1 MKVRANHAGIVR
13 GALHGTSPLVL
24 DTLSVIVDKTAKGET
39 VRDGTAPRF
48 RLFAA
53 IVALSVLAAGTP
65 AARAAQSKAA
75 PGPLATVRFIY
86 HGLAEKPPLEVQ
98 RAGKVRDPLFNAYLL
113 RTRQAEKASIS
124 FADGTVLQINQ
135 NTDTVLASPHQ
146 IRLRSGEIAEYLAP
160 GTDHRVQTAT
170 AAASAIG
177 TTYDVRVTG
186 PTSIFVVLHGALQ
199 VTNGKG
205 QVLVKS
211 NRETLVRQGAAPTPP
226 SPVDARAVFAWT
238 DGIPTPDLGE
248 DVSLDANGGVIKSFS
263 SQREGGGS
271 AGKVEHIHDG
281 LLSQGWESAAGQ
293 VSNQFVKVGFLG
305 GNLYRVAAV
314 IIDPAATYGDP
325 PSEDLKDFE
334 IRVSTTDTA
343 DASFTT
349 VFRGRCRQSA
359 SLQKFSFP
367 APQRAKY
374 VELVALSNYASPV
387 RVAVAEWEVVAT
399 ASLFAQP
406 TGVAVDS
413 HGNVYVADTNAN
425 RIDKLSP
432 KGQVL
437 GHWGKKGEGPG
448 EFTRPEGV
456 AVDRAGNI
464 YVADTFNDR
473 VEKLSPKGKFLA
485 SWGSPGI
492 SPGQLFFPTG
502 IAVDAAGN
510 VYVADFYNRVQKF
523 SPSGHVLG
531 VFDTVGAVAD
541 CSVSPLSCFD
551 HPEGLTLGADG
562 SLCISDTDNARIV
575 KMSSNGVALAT
586 FGTAGKGLGQFD
598 QPIGIAVDRH
608 GAIYV
613 ADSFNARIEKI
624 DPAHGTVRTWG
635 SAGTKR
641 GAFLLPTGV
650 AVSSSGT
657 VFVADKGNSR
667 IQRFSTAGKLKSTWG
682 KYATV
687 ANVLGEPEGVAVDSK
702 GVVYVSDALND
713 RIQQRAPSGR
723 LLAVLGYH
731 GYAALEKVKAL
742 GQFWFP
748 HGIAIDRQ
756 GAIYVADT
764 FNNRIQI
771 LAPRGPIGQIGAY
784 AKGAHALK
792 SPWGVA
798 VDSAGTVY
806 VADTFSER
814 IVVFS
819 KKGKWLRAFGTQGSA
834 PGQFFLPSGIAVD
847 SHGNIYVADSGNN
860 RVEKFTSN
868 GTLVWTLGGK
878 NGPLGRFAL
887 PRGIAVDGQ
896 DNVYVADN
904 AHGAVQKL
912 SPDGTL
918 LQEFLLP
925 GPEANVANVAVGRDG
940 KVYATD
946 QIQTHVVVFAPT
958 GEVTGVWE

>member
-1 MKVRANHAGIVR
+1 M
-13 GALHGTSPLVL
+13 
-24 DTLSVIVDKTAKGET
+24 IVDKAAKGET
-39 VRDGTAPRF
+39 VRDGTASRF
-48 RLFAA
+48 RLFATLL
-53 IVALSVLAAGTP
+53 ALPLLAVWTP
-65 AARAAQSKAA
+65 ASHAAARSQAASA
-75 PGPLATVRFIY
+75 PLAKVRFIY
-86 HGLAEKPPLEVQ
+86 HGLAEKPPLQGQ
-98 RAGKVRDPLFNAYLL
+98 RVGKVRDPLFNSYLL
-113 RTRQAEKASIS
+113 RTRHAEKASIS
-124 FADGTVLQINQ
+124 FVDGTVIQINQ
-135 NTDTVLASPHQ
+135 DTDAVLASPHQ
-146 IRLRSGEIAEYLAP
+146 THVRKGEIAEYLAP
-160 GTDHRVQTAT
+160 GADHKVQTAT

-211 NRETLVRQGAAPTPP
+211 NHETLVRQGVPPTPP

-248 DVSLDANGGVIKSFS
+248 DVSLDANGGAIKSFS
-263 SQREGGGS
+263 SQREGSGS

-314 IIDPAATYGDP
+314 IIAPAATYGDP
-325 PSEDLKDFE
+325 SSEDLKDFE

-343 DASFTT
+343 DSSFTT
-349 VFRGRCRQSA
+349 VFRGRCRQAA
-359 SLQKFSFP
+359 SLQKFSLP
-367 APQRAKY
+367 VPERAKY
-374 VELVALSNYASPV
+374 VELVALSNYGSHD

-406 TGVAVDS
+406 TALTVDR
-413 HGNVYVADTNAN
+413 HGNVFVADTNAN

-432 KGQVL
+432 KGQVV

-448 EFTRPEGV
+448 EFNRPEGV
-456 AVDRAGNI
+456 AVDSAGNI
-464 YVADTFNDR
+464 YAADTFNHR
-473 VEKLSPKGKFLA
+473 VEKLSAGGKFLTA
-485 SWGSPGI
+485 WGSPGLN
-492 SPGQLFFPTG
+492 PGQMFFPSSL
-502 IAVDAAGN
+502 AVDASGN

-523 SPSGHVLG
+523 SPSKQLLAVFSDLG
-531 VFDTVGAVAD
+531 SAGTFK
-541 CSVSPLSCFD
+541 
-551 HPEGLTLGADG
+551 HPQGITIGPDG
-562 SLCISDTDNARIV
+562 NLYVSDTDNARIV
-575 KMSSNGVALAT
+575 KMSTDGVPLAT
-586 FGTAGKGLGQFD
+586 YGTAGAGPGQLN
-598 QPIGIAVDRH
+598 QPIGVAVDKQ
-608 GAIYV
+608 GSIFV
-613 ADSFNARIEKI
+613 ADSSNARIERI
-624 DPAHGTVRTWG
+624 DPSTNAVTTWG
-635 SAGTKR
+635 LPGTKR
-641 GAFLLPTGV
+641 GSFLLPTGV
-650 AVSSSGT
+650 AVSPSGT

-667 IQRFSTAGKLKSTWG
+667 VQRFTSSGKLKGIWG

-687 ANVLGEPEGVAVDSK
+687 ATVLGEPEGIAVDSK
-702 GVVYVSDALND
+702 GLVYVSDALND

-723 LLAVLGYH
+723 VLAVLGYH
-731 GYAALEKVKAL
+731 GFAAQEKGNAL
-742 GQFWFP
+742 GQFYYP

-764 FNNRIQI
+764 FNSRVQI
-771 LAPRGPIGQIGAY
+771 LAPRGPIGQL
-784 AKGAHALK
+784 GAHAKGRHALK
-792 SPWGVA
+792 YPWGLA

-806 VADTFSER
+806 VADTGSER

-819 KKGKWLRAFGTQGSA
+819 KKGKWLRAFGTRGSA

-847 SHGNIYVADSGNN
+847 SHGNIYVADTGNS

-878 NGPLGRFAL
+878 NSPLGRFAL
-887 PRGIAVDGQ
+887 PQGIAVDGQ

-904 AHGAVQKL
+904 GHGAVQKL

-925 GPEANVANVAVGRDG
+925 GPEAIVANVAVERDG

-958 GEVTGVWE
+958 GEVTGIWE

>member
-1 MKVRANHAGIVR
+1 MQHQ
-13 GALHGTSPLVL
+13 TS
-24 DTLSVIVDKTAKGET
+24 SA
-39 VRDGTAPRF
+39 F
-48 RLFAA
+48 RLSAVVFVLFLVAA
-53 IVALSVLAAGTP
+53 ATP
-65 AARAAQSKAA
+65 ASRVSAHPASASI
-75 PGPLATVRFIY
+75 PLAKVRFIY
-86 HGLAEKPPLEVQ
+86 HGLAEKPPQQVQ
-98 RAGKVRDPLFNAYLL
+98 RAGRVRDPLFNSYGL
-113 RTRQAEKASIS
+113 RTRTAEKASIN
-124 FADGTVLQINQ
+124 FRDGTVLQINQ
-135 NTDTVLASPHQ
+135 DTDAVLSSPHHTFVHK
-146 IRLRSGEIAEYLAP
+146 GEIAEYLAP
-160 GTDHRVQTAT
+160 GTDHKVQTGT
-170 AAASAIG
+170 AVASAIG
-177 TTYDVRVTG
+177 TTYDVRVNG
-186 PTSIFVVLHGALQ
+186 PSSIFVVLHGALQ

-211 NRETLVRQGAAPTPP
+211 NHETLVRRGAPPTPP

-248 DVSLDANGGVIKSFS
+248 DVSLDANGGAIKAFS
-263 SQREGGGS
+263 SQREGSGPS
-271 AGKVEHIHDG
+271 GKVEHIHDG
-281 LLSQGWESAAGQ
+281 LLSQGWESATGK
-293 VSNQFVKVGFLG
+293 VVNQYVKVGFLG
-305 GNLYRVAAV
+305 GNFYRVASV

-325 PSEDLKDFE
+325 SSEDLKDFE
-334 IRVSTTDTA
+334 IRVSTTDAA

-359 SLQKFSFP
+359 SLQKFTFP
-367 APQRAKY
+367 VAQRARY
-374 VELVALSNYASPV
+374 VELVTLTNYGSPA

-399 ASLFAQP
+399 TSLFAQP
-406 TGVAVDS
+406 TGLTVDS
-413 HGNVYVADTNAN
+413 RGNVYVADTNAN

-456 AVDRAGNI
+456 AVDRAGNV

-523 SPSGHVLG
+523 SRLGHVLAD
-531 VFDTVGAVAD
+531 FDKLGSAGTF
-541 CSVSPLSCFD
+541 S
-551 HPEGLTLGADG
+551 HPEGLTLAPDG
-562 SLCISDTDNARIV
+562 NLYVSDTDNARIV
-575 KMSSNGVALAT
+575 KMSTDGVPIAT
-586 FGTAGKGLGQFD
+586 FGTAGTGLGQFN

-613 ADSFNARIEKI
+613 ADSFNARVEKI
-624 DPAHGTVRTWG
+624 DPAHGTIRSWG

-667 IQRFSTAGKLKSTWG
+667 VQRFSTAGKLKSTWG
-682 KYATV
+682 KYATI

-731 GYAALEKVKAL
+731 GYAALEKGKAL
-742 GQFWFP
+742 GQFWYP

-771 LAPRGPIGQIGAY
+771 LAPRGPIGQLG
-784 AKGAHALK
+784 AKGKGTHALRE
-792 SPWGVA
+792 PEGVA
-798 VDSAGTVY
+798 VDAAGTIY
-806 VADTFSER
+806 VADTFSDR
-814 IVVFS
+814 VVVFS
-819 KKGKWLRAFGTQGSA
+819 KKGQWLRTFGSLGSG
-834 PGQFFLPSGIAVD
+834 PGQFLLPIGIAVD
-847 SHGNIYVADSGNN
+847 SHGDIYVADSGNH
-860 RVEKFTSN
+860 RVQKFTSS
-868 GTLVWTLGGK
+868 GTLLWTLGGPG
-878 NGPLGRFAL
+878 GPLGRFAF
-887 PRGIAVDGQ
+887 PQGIAIDRQ

-904 AHGAVQKL
+904 AHGDVQKL

-925 GPEANVANVAVGRDG
+925 GPEANAANVAVAPDG
-940 KVYATD
+940 KVYVTD

-958 GEVTGVWE
+958 GEVTDIWE